1 MSNDENS
8 IKGCSGDTVALAF
21 FIGALLGAGAAL
33 LLTPEPGMS
42 MRKRLLRG
50 AKAAQE
56 EFTGVANE
64 TREALEVLGKDARQ
78 TLRRTASRLNTA
90 IEATREAIKNRSGD
104 Q

>member
-1 MSNDENS
+1 MSKDENS
-8 IKGCSGDTVALAF
+8 IKGFSGDTVALAF

-42 MRKRLLRG
+42 MRSRLLRG

-56 EFTGVANE
+56 EFTEVANE

-90 IEATREAIKNRSGD
+90 IEATREAIKNRDED